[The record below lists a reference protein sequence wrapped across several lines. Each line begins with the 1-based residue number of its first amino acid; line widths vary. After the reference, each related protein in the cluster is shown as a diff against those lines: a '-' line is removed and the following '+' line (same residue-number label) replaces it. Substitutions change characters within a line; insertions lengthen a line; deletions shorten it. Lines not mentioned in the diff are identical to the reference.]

1 MKRSNSML
9 LVIVVLV
16 VLILLGGGLY
26 VLTKNRNA
34 NPTASNTSSSS
45 SSSTEP
51 MQMPNHNSNNSSSSN
66 STPQATDKVTVQNF
80 AFSPASITVKAG
92 TTVTW
97 TNSDSVA
104 HTVTET
110 DGKSGPAS
118 SDVNPGSSYSFTFKD
133 AGTYQYH
140 CSIHPSMTGTVVVTG

>member
-1 MKRSNSML
+1 MKRSNSTL
-9 LVIVVLV
+9 LIIVVLV

-26 VLTKNRNA
+26 VLTKNRSA
-34 NPTASNTSSSS
+34 ATSSTSSSS

-51 MQMPNHNSNNSSSSN
+51 MQMPNHSSNNSSSSN
-66 STPQATDKVTVQNF
+66 SAPQATDKVTIQNF

-110 DGKSGPAS
+110 DGKTGPAS
-118 SDVNPGSSYSFTFKD
+118 GDVNPGSSYSFTFKD
-133 AGTYQYH
+133 TGTYQYH
-140 CSIHPSMTGTVVVTG
+140 CSIHPSMTGTVVVTS